1 MSTALRPPA
10 RPHPGVDHPSL
21 VPALLLADSLSPGAD
36 DDGERRPVRRSVRD
50 WLVDVAVFLVAVGLG
65 LLLLFESSARPQ
77 PPSDGVLVADL
88 VLGLIGCLL
97 LWGRRRRPVAVAA
110 VLALVGAFS
119 ATSGVAVLI
128 ALFTVA
134 VHRTWRTV
142 LVLGAVNLVAFV
154 VYDQLRPD
162 PDLPRLLTL
171 ALGAVLTAAVVAWG
185 MFVRARRQL
194 VVSLRD
200 RAVRAENEQ
209 RLRVDQARQLERTR
223 IAREMHDVL
232 AHRLSL
238 LSMHAGALEYRPGA
252 APAEIAQ
259 AAGVIRASARGAL
272 EDLREV
278 IGVLRDTGDG
288 TLTDRPQPTLADLT
302 ALVEQSRTAGLRVRM
317 EYRVPDVAA
326 VPPVT
331 GRTVYRVVQEALT
344 NVRKHAWGTVA
355 CVRVTAE
362 PGSGIEV
369 EVTNPAPL
377 GTDPGTPLPG
387 SLPGSGTGLV
397 GLVERVG
404 LAGGSLEHGWTDEG
418 DFRLRARL
426 PWPQAPVPE

>member
-1 MSTALRPPA
+1 M
-10 RPHPGVDHPSL
+10 DHPSL
-21 VPALLLADSLSPGAD
+21 VPALLLADSLSAGGS
-36 DDGERRPVRRSVRD
+36 DGDARRPVRRSVRD
-50 WLVDVAVFLVAVGLG
+50 WIVDVTVFLAAVGLG
-65 LLLLFESSARPQ
+65 LLLLLESTVRPD
-77 PPSDGVLVADL
+77 PPSDGLLATDLLVGA
-88 VLGLIGCLL
+88 VGCLL
-97 LWGRRRRPVAVAA
+97 LWARRRRPVAVA
-110 VLALVGAFS
+110 VGTALIGAFS
-119 ATSGVAVLI
+119 ATAGVAVLI

-142 LVLGAVNLVAFV
+142 LLVAALNIATFL
-154 VYDQLRPD
+154 VYDHLRPD
-162 PDLPRLLTL
+162 PEMPGPLTI
-171 ALGAVLTAAVVAWG
+171 ALGVVLTAAVVAWG

-200 RAVRAENEQ
+200 RAVRAETEQ

-238 LSMHAGALEYRPGA
+238 LSMHAGALEYRPDA
-252 APAEIAQ
+252 APEEVAR

-288 TLTDRPQPTLADLT
+288 VLSDRPQPTLADL
-302 ALVEQSRTAGLRVRM
+302 ADLVEESRAAGLRVRM
-317 EYRVPDVAA
+317 AYRVPDVAA
-326 VPPVT
+326 VPTVT

-344 NVRKHAWGTVA
+344 NVRKHAGGTVA
-355 CVRVTAE
+355 RVRVTAD
-362 PGSGIEV
+362 PGAGIEV

-377 GTDPGTPLPG
+377 GADLGTP
-387 SLPGSGTGLV
+387 LPGSGTGLV

-404 LAGGSLEHGWTDEG
+404 LAGGTLEHGWTADGE
-418 DFRLRARL
+418 FRLRAWL
-426 PWPQAPVPE
+426 PSPQPAAEA

>member
-1 MSTALRPPA
+1 M
-10 RPHPGVDHPSL
+10 
-21 VPALLLADSLSPGAD
+21 
-36 DDGERRPVRRSVRD
+36 
-50 WLVDVAVFLVAVGLG
+50 AV
-65 LLLLFESSARPQ
+65 
-77 PPSDGVLVADL
+77 
-88 VLGLIGCLL
+88 
-97 LWGRRRRPVAVAA
+97 
-110 VLALVGAFS
+110 VLALIGAFS
-119 ATSGVAVLI
+119 AMAGIAVLA

-142 LVLGAVNLVAFV
+142 LLVAVLNVATFV
-154 VYDQLRPD
+154 VYERWRPD
-162 PDLPRLLTL
+162 PELPWPLSF
-171 ALGAVLTAAVVAWG
+171 ALGLALTAAVVAWG

-200 RAVRAENEQ
+200 RAVRAETEQ

-238 LSMHAGALEYRPGA
+238 LSMHAGALEYRPDA
-252 APAEIAQ
+252 SSEEVAR

-288 TLTDRPQPTLADLT
+288 TLSDRPQPTLGDLAD
-302 ALVEQSRTAGLRVRM
+302 LVEQSRAAGLRVRL

-326 VPPVT
+326 VPAVT
-331 GRTVYRVVQEALT
+331 GRTVYRIVQEALT
-344 NVRKHAWGTVA
+344 NVRKHAGGTVA
-355 CVRVTAE
+355 CVRVAAD
-362 PGSGIEV
+362 PASGIEV

-377 GTDPGTPLPG
+377 GADPGAP
-387 SLPGSGTGLV
+387 LPGSGTGLV

-404 LAGGSLEHGWTDEG
+404 LAGGTLEHGWTADGE
-418 DFRLRARL
+418 FRLHARL
-426 PWPQAPVPE
+426 PWPQPVAGT

>member
-1 MSTALRPPA
+1 MSTALHP
-10 RPHPGVDHPSL
+10 PHPGVDHPSL

-36 DDGERRPVRRSVRD
+36 GEEQQRVRRSVRD
-50 WLVDVAVFLVAVGLG
+50 WLVDVALFLSAVGLG
-65 LLLLFESSARPQ
+65 LLLLLESTYREQ
-77 PPSDGVLVADL
+77 PPSDGVLAADL
-88 VLGLIGCLL
+88 LLGLLGCLV
-97 LWGRRRRPVAVAA
+97 LWGRRRHPVGLAVVLA
-110 VLALVGAFS
+110 VLSAFS
-119 ATSGVAVLI
+119 ATVGVACLI

-142 LVLGAVNLVAFV
+142 LLVAAANIAAFA
-154 VYDQLRPD
+154 VYDHFRPD
-162 PDLPRLLTL
+162 PELPWLLTQ
-171 ALGAVLTAAVVAWG
+171 ALGAALTAAVVAWG

-200 RAVRAENEQ
+200 RACRAESEQ

-238 LSMHAGALEYRPGA
+238 LSMHAGALEYRPDA
-252 APAEIAQ
+252 SPAEVSR

-272 EDLREV
+272 EDLRDV

-288 TLTDRPQPTLADLT
+288 TLSDRPQPTLADL
-302 ALVEQSRTAGLRVRM
+302 AGLVEQSRAAGLRVRM

-326 VPPVT
+326 VPVVT
-331 GRTVYRVVQEALT
+331 GRTVYRIVQEALT
-344 NVRKHAWGTVA
+344 NVRKHAGSTVA
-355 CVRVTAE
+355 CVRVTAD
-362 PGSGIEV
+362 PGTGIEV
-369 EVTNPAPL
+369 TVTNPAPL
-377 GTDPGTPLPG
+377 GGDPAAA
-387 SLPGSGTGLV
+387 LPGSGTGLI

-418 DFRLRARL
+418 EFRLRARL
-426 PWPQAPVPE
+426 PWPQPAVAE

>member
-1 MSTALRPPA
+1 MSTVLRPPH
-10 RPHPGVDHPSL
+10 RPYAGVDHPSL
-21 VPALLLADSLSPGAD
+21 VPALLLADSLSPGT
-36 DDGERRPVRRSVRD
+36 DGDARQPVRRSVRD
-50 WLVDVAVFLVAVGLG
+50 WVVDVALFLSAVGLG
-65 LLLLFESSARPQ
+65 LLLLFESTNRAD
-77 PPSDGVLVADL
+77 PPSDGVVLVDLVA
-88 VLGLIGCLL
+88 GLIACLL

-110 VLALVGAFS
+110 VLAVVGAFS

-142 LVLGAVNLVAFV
+142 LVLGAVNMVAFV
-154 VYDQLRPD
+154 VYDHFRPD
-162 PDLPRLLTL
+162 PELPRLLTL

-194 VVSLRD
+194 VVSLHD
-200 RAVRAENEQ
+200 RACRAESEQ

-238 LSMHAGALEYRPGA
+238 LSMHAGALEYRPDA
-252 APAEIAQ
+252 TPAEVAR

-272 EDLREV
+272 EDLRDV

-288 TLTDRPQPTLADLT
+288 TPSDRPQPTLADLA
-302 ALVEQSRTAGLRVRM
+302 ALVEQSRAAGLRVRL
-317 EYRVPDVAA
+317 EYRVPNGAT
-326 VPPVT
+326 VPPVM

-344 NVRKHAWGTVA
+344 NVRKHASGTVA
-355 CVRVTAE
+355 VVRVTADPDE
-362 PGSGIEV
+362 GIEV
-369 EVTNPAPL
+369 TVSNPAPL
-377 GTDPGTPLPG
+377 VADGDGP
-387 SLPGSGTGLV
+387 LPGSGTGLI

-404 LAGGSLEHGWTDEG
+404 LAGGSLEHGWTAEG
-418 DFRLRARL
+418 EFRLCARL
-426 PWPQAPVPE
+426 PWPQSAARA

>member
-1 MSTALRPPA
+1 MSTAVRPA
-10 RPHPGVDHPSL
+10 RPPHPGVDHPSL

-36 DDGERRPVRRSVRD
+36 DPDGRRPVRRSVRD
-50 WLVDVAVFLVAVGLG
+50 WVVDVALFVTALGLG
-65 LLLLFESSARPQ
+65 VLLLFESTARPE
-77 PPSDGVLVADL
+77 PPSDELLFADL
-88 VLGLIGCLL
+88 VLGVAGCLL
-97 LWGRRRRPVAVAA
+97 LWGRRRWPVAVAVVLAVVGAVSATAGIA
-110 VLALVGAFS
+110 VLYS
-119 ATSGVAVLI
+119 
-128 ALFTVA
+128 LFTVA

-142 LVLGAVNLVAFV
+142 VLVAALNVVTFV

-162 PDLPRLLTL
+162 PAMPKLLTL

-194 VVSLRD
+194 VLSLRD
-200 RAVRAENEQ
+200 RAVRAETEQ

-238 LSMHAGALEYRPGA
+238 LSMHAGALEYRPDA
-252 APAEIAQ
+252 TPEEVAR

-288 TLTDRPQPTLADLT
+288 ALSDRPQPTLGDLPE
-302 ALVEQSRTAGLRVRM
+302 LVEQSRAAGLRVRM

-326 VPPVT
+326 VPALT

-344 NVRKHAWGTVA
+344 NVRKHAGGTVA
-355 CVRVTAE
+355 RVRVTAE
-362 PGSGIEV
+362 PGTGIEV

-377 GTDPGTPLPG
+377 GAGPLGP
-387 SLPGSGTGLV
+387 LPGSGTGLV

-404 LAGGSLEHGWTDEG
+404 LAGGAIEHGWTADGE
-418 DFRLRARL
+418 FRLRATL
-426 PWPQAPVPE
+426 PWPQPAAGA